1 MDLLAKLRF
10 TNIPSWSKYL
20 LFFMLIV
27 IGLVNTIVFFV
38 GLTSLRDTWVQ
49 ASIQFLSVFL
59 PVFTIVY
66 VALHIQSGEGAL
78 LNGIKRIYLKTL
90 PLALAQIDEADAPF
104 YPTEGRVHL
113 KKAGKSHISIETN
126 YLAGQIDADF
136 RIILGPSR
144 RLIIRLE
151 INFRRINFDLYL
163 TKSQVERILGRTDLT
178 VQEITARDSTKK
190 VLERIGHS
198 VSGASFSEA
207 KRIAIGEQDPN
218 YQSGYVFND
227 QMIQRELGG
236 QQYFCLVAM
245 KTVSQQFIWE
255 VAERVYFCFDL
266 MLMLRAMIDEC
277 PELVLEAAPIQAAE
291 VIDRPTDRAEA
302 MAAVG
307 SR

>member
-20 LFFMLIV
+20 LFAMLV
-27 IGLVNTIVFFV
+27 TIGLINSAVFVV
-38 GLTSLRDTWVQ
+38 GLTSLKDSWVQ

-66 VALHIQSGEGAL
+66 VALHIQSGEAAL

-90 PLALAQIDEADAPF
+90 PLALTQIDEAQSPF
-104 YPTEGRVHL
+104 YPTG
-113 KKAGKSHISIETN
+113 GKVRKNAPTSKITVETN
-126 YLAGQIDADF
+126 YLPGQIDADF
-136 RIILGPSR
+136 LINLSSSR

-151 INFRRINFDLYL
+151 INFRRINFNLYL
-163 TKSQVERILGRTDLT
+163 TKAQVERILGRADLT
-178 VQEITARDSTKK
+178 VQEMTARDSTRR

-198 VSGASFSEA
+198 VTGASFSEA
-207 KRIAIGEQDPN
+207 KRISIGEQEPN

-227 QMIQRELGG
+227 QMIPRELAG
-236 QQYFCLVAM
+236 QQYYCVVAM

-277 PELVLEAAPIQAAE
+277 PELALDGTVPPNAVAALGQA
-291 VIDRPTDRAEA
+291 TK
-302 MAAVG
+302 
-307 SR
+307 

>member
-27 IGLVNTIVFFV
+27 IGLVNSTVFFI

-59 PVFTIVY
+59 PMFTIVY
-66 VALHIQSGEGAL
+66 VALHIQSGEAAL
-78 LNGIKRIYLKTL
+78 LNSIKRIYLKTL
-90 PLALAQIDEADAPF
+90 PLALAQIDESDAPF
-104 YPTEGRVHL
+104 YPTSSKSRL
-113 KKAGKSHISIETN
+113 KKAGKSHISVETN

-136 RIILGPSR
+136 SVIFGPTR

-151 INFRRINFDLYL
+151 INFRRINFNLYL
-163 TKSQVERILGRTDLT
+163 TKTQVERILGCADLT
-178 VQEITARDSTKK
+178 VKEITAKDSTRK

-207 KRIAIGEQDPN
+207 KRISIGDQDLN

-236 QQYFCLVAM
+236 QQYYCLVAM

-277 PELVLEAAPIQAAE
+277 PELVLDSAVQLNPVVVTDDGPI
-291 VIDRPTDRAEA
+291 V
-302 MAAVG
+302 
-307 SR
+307 